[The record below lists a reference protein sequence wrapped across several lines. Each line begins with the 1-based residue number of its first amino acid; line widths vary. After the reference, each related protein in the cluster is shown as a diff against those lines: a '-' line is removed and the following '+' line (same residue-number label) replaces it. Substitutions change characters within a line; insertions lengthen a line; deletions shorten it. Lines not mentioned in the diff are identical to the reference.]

1 MKLNN
6 IVIVGGGSAGFITAT
21 TLIRLFPNKKI
32 TLIESPK
39 IPTTGVGESTTAH
52 FKSWL
57 SMVGIKDTDFM
68 KECDSTYKFGIRFT
82 DFYKKDST
90 YFDYPFGS
98 GNSNINSNSWH
109 MKKSLNKNTSV
120 NDYAETFYTSALM
133 MKHNKIT
140 DTCTGFDYKMDTG
153 YQIDAVKF
161 ANWLRDKICIP
172 EKINYIKQTIKDIK
186 INDDGIEYLL
196 LDDDNKI
203 YGDLFIDC
211 TGFSSL
217 LLGKTMKEEFVS
229 YENILPNNSAWTAHL
244 KYKNK
249 KKELVPYTNCTAI
262 ENGWVWN
269 TPLWNSIGTGYVY
282 SDKYVDD
289 TLALKEFK
297 KHLSDNKHDIES
309 LSFKNI
315 KVRTGVYKRLFVKNV
330 CAIGLSAGFIEPLES
345 TGLLAIHEYVLYL
358 TSLMERDDISQWDKD
373 AYNYSCRHFFNIW
386 AHFVALHFSLSLRED
401 TNYWK
406 DIKNKS
412 IIQDENTIYQ
422 DTLHP
427 LIFNKIYNNYFPQ
440 NSGMHFIATGMNW
453 NPINTNVVKYANKQH
468 DFDFNVF
475 NDEIK
480 QIDKHKSTIY
490 DEVKKGKTLEEFMIK
505 TIYSD

>member
-39 IPTTGVGESTTAH
+39 IPTVGVGESTTAH

-57 SMVGIKDTDFM
+57 SLVGIKDSDFM
-68 KECDSTYKFGIRFT
+68 KECDATYKFGIRFT

-90 YFDYPFGS
+90 YFDYPFGKY
-98 GNSNINSNSWH
+98 NANFQANTWH
-109 MKKSLNKNTSV
+109 VKKSIKKDTNV
-120 NDYAETFYTSALM
+120 NDYAETFYTSGLI
-133 MKHNKIT
+133 MKHNKIVKKC
-140 DTCTGFDYKMDTG
+140 DGFDYKTDTG

-161 ANWLRDKICIP
+161 ANWLRDNICIP
-172 EKINYIKQTIKDIK
+172 EKVNYIKQTITNATV
-186 INDDGIEYLL
+186 NDDGIEFLL
-196 LDDDNKI
+196 LDDNTKI

-229 YENILPNNSAWTAHL
+229 YEDMLPNNSAWTAHL
-244 KYKNK
+244 SYKNK
-249 KKELVPYTNCTAI
+249 KRELVTYTNCTAI

-282 SDKYVDD
+282 SDKHVDD
-289 TLALKEFK
+289 KLALEEFK
-297 KHLSDNKHDIES
+297 KHLSKNKHDIKS
-309 LSFKNI
+309 LSFNNI
-315 KVRTGVYKRLFVKNV
+315 KFRTGVYKRLFVKNV

-345 TGLLAIHEYVLYL
+345 TGLLAIHEYILYL
-358 TSLMERDDISQWDKD
+358 ILLMDRDEISQWDKD
-373 AYNYSCRHFFNIW
+373 TYNYSCRNFFNIW
-386 AHFVALHFSLSLRED
+386 ADFVALHFSLSLRED

-406 DIKNKS
+406 DIKNKG
-412 IIQDENTIYQ
+412 ITNDQNTIYQ
-422 DTLHP
+422 NTLHP
-427 LIFNKIYNNYFPQ
+427 LMFDKIYNNGYNT

-453 NPINTNVVKYANKQH
+453 NPINVNSIKYANK
-468 DFDFNVF
+468 DPNFNFKIFD
-475 NDEIK
+475 DDIK
-480 QIDKHKSTIY
+480 SISDHKENIYNQIKNG
-490 DEVKKGKTLEEFMIK
+490 ETLEEFMSK
-505 TIYSD
+505 TIYD